1 MFLNNKEC
9 NNLPQPT
16 VPNKNRIKDKIIK
29 IKEKNMIQL
38 EKNLYLIKANSAL
51 NPSFNLIFFP

>member
-16 VPNKNRIKDKIIK
+16 VPNKNKIKDKIIK
-29 IKEKNMIQL
+29 INEKNIIQL
-38 EKNLYLIKANSAL
+38 EKNLYLIKVNSAL